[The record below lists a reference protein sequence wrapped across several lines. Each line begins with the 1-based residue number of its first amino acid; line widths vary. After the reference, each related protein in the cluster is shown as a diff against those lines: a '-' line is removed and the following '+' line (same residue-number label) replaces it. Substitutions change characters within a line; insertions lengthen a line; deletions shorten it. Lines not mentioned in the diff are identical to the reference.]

1 MRILCASYRHW
12 TGRELLDP
20 VADGAAAVAQLDAAP
35 YAVLSHGTE
44 ADPIFNYSNRS
55 GLALFEIS
63 LPDLL
68 LLPSRASAE
77 PLLQQDRD
85 RLLQQVTR
93 YGYLDG
99 YEGIRISGRGNRF
112 RIRNATIWNLLDE
125 TGQYHGQAALLPEW
139 EPV

>member
-20 VADGAAAVAQLDAAP
+20 AADGAAAVAQLDAAP

-44 ADPIFNYSNRS
+44 TDPIFNYSNRA
-55 GLALFEIS
+55 GLAWFEVS

-68 LLPSRASAE
+68 LLPSRVSAE
-77 PLLQQDRD
+77 PVLQQDRD
-85 RLLQQVTR
+85 RLLQQVTQL
-93 YGYLDG
+93 GDFDG
-99 YEGIRISGRGNRF
+99 YEGIRIPGCGNRF

-125 TGQYHGQAALLPEW
+125 SGQYYGQAALLPEW